1 MRSRILFISGRPS
14 DARRLSRML
23 ETLPILLEHAPSL
36 QQARAQLFQEHYDVI
51 LTEAALPDGRWLDVL
66 HLAREYPKE
75 VEVIVTDPQADAH
88 FWAEALNLGA
98 YDLLAQPFYEP
109 EVRRILYNACTRPA
123 YQLARRDRVHVAGM
137 GATV

>member
-1 MRSRILFISGRPS
+1 MRSRILFISGRQK

-23 ETLPILLEHAPSL
+23 HTLPLVMDHANSL
-36 QQARAQLFQEHYDVI
+36 QQARAKLRTDEYDVI
-51 LTEAALPDGRWLDVL
+51 LTEATLPDGKWLDVL
-66 HLAREYPKE
+66 HLAREYPQE

-109 EVRRILYNACTRPA
+109 EVRRILYNACSRPS
-123 YQLARRDRVHVAGM
+123 YQSLPMAAV
-137 GATV
+137 

>member
-1 MRSRILFISGRPS
+1 MRSRLLFITGRSS

-23 ETLPILLEHAPSL
+23 HGLPVLLNHAETL
-36 QQARAQLFQEHYDVI
+36 QQARAKLRQEEYDVI

-66 HLAREYPKE
+66 HLARECPQE
-75 VEVIVTDPQADAH
+75 VEVIVTDPRADAR

-109 EVRRILYNACTRPA
+109 EVRRILYNACSRPA
-123 YQLARRDRVHVAGM
+123 YQKAAMAAV
-137 GATV
+137 